1 MPRFLDT
8 LGNSSLAIA
17 ICDRCR
23 MKRAYSTMSNDTNF
37 PGLFVCSE
45 GCKDQKDPYRLPA
58 RQTEKI
64 VLKSPRPDLDLT
76 GHDDQSPLYEGKYGP
91 T

>member
-1 MPRFLDT
+1 MPRFLNT

-23 MKRAYSTMSNDTNF
+23 MKRPYSTMSGDTNF
-37 PGLFVCSE
+37 PGLLVCQE

-64 VLKSPRPDLDLT
+64 VLRTPRPDVGLT
-76 GHDDQSPLYEGKYGP
+76 GQDNQSPEYQGKYGP